1 MSARNRVNLLPLA
14 PRVPAERRS
23 GTSAG
28 RDALRPAQTVEH
40 QLAAIMAVS
49 RAVSEGEELET
60 TMARIARTAASLAGA
75 AAAAIILRR
84 DESAAG
90 LSVAGSYGLSDQY
103 TTELNRRRPIEVGS
117 GPSGLATERGEPV
130 AVADVLTD
138 PIFSPWR
145 DLAIRERYRA
155 MVSVPLQLGSRR
167 RVIGVLSAYRRTPGE
182 WSEDSIDLLLTLAD
196 HAAIAIQTARLLEE
210 SRQQIRG
217 LSLVVRSLRTQGHEH
232 SNLVHAIYGLLAIGE
247 VEEAVALISGA
258 DARYNDAF
266 GAVREAIENSV
277 ISGFLVAETVIAGN
291 SGIEL
296 KVLNGSRLRSL
307 PAGVSEFDAV
317 TILGN
322 LIHNATEAVGEVPA
336 SRRRISVRLSDRLGE
351 LKIQVRD
358 WGHGISDENA
368 VRVFRSGYSTKTEHV
383 GIGLAMTN
391 GIVSRAGGQ
400 ISIERPRGPGVTF
413 TVRIPFA

>member
-1 MSARNRVNLLPLA
+1 
-14 PRVPAERRS
+14 
-23 GTSAG
+23 
-28 RDALRPAQTVEH
+28 VEQ

-49 RAVSEGEELET
+49 RAVSEGEALET
-60 TMARIARTAASLAGA
+60 TMATISRTAASLAGA

-84 DESAAG
+84 DETAAAG
-90 LSVAGSYGLSDQY
+90 LSVVGSYGLSDQY
-103 TTELNRRRPIEVGS
+103 TNEINRRCPLEVGS
-117 GPSGLATERGEPV
+117 GPSGLATERGEPI
-130 AVADVLTD
+130 AVADVLID

-155 MVSVPLQLGSRR
+155 MVSVPLRLGRRR

-182 WSEDSIDLLLTLAD
+182 WSEDAIDLMLTLAD

-232 SNLVHAIYGLLAIGE
+232 SNLVHAVYGLIVIGE
-247 VEEAVALISGA
+247 VEEALALISGT

-266 GAVREAIENSV
+266 AAVAEAIENSV
-277 ISGFLVAETVIAGN
+277 ISGFLVAESVIAGN

-296 KVLNGSRLRSL
+296 KVVSGSRLRAL
-307 PAGVSEFDAV
+307 PPAVSELDAV

-322 LIHNATEAVGEVPA
+322 LIHNATEAVGEMPA

-358 WGHGISDENA
+358 WGQGITAENSE
-368 VRVFRSGYSTKTEHV
+368 RVFRSGYSTKNEHV
-383 GIGLAMTN
+383 GIGLAMTS
-391 GIVSRAGGQ
+391 GIVNRAGGQ
-400 ISIERPRGPGVTF
+400 ISIDRPRGPGVTF